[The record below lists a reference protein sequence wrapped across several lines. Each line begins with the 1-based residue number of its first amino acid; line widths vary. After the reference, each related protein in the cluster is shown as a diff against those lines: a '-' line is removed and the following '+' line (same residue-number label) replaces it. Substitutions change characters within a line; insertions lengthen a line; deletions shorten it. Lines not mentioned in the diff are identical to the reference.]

1 MESLAL
7 LGSTGSIGTQTLD
20 LVSRFSDR
28 FRVVLLSARRA
39 SEKLLEQAKRF
50 KPDFVITEETP
61 PEGWAKSLPKNT
73 KHLTGLEGLAEALEE
88 TRPDRVLN
96 AISGIYG
103 IEPTFLVLEK
113 TDSLLLLANKESV
126 LAAGEFLKPH
136 LKRVIPVDS
145 EHNAVFQI
153 LENLPREAIKR
164 IYLTASGGPFFGK
177 TLRELEEVSPKEAL
191 KHPRWRMGKKITVD
205 SATLMNK
212 GFEVIEAKYLFGI
225 PLRDIEVAVHPQS
238 AVHGMVETLDGGIF
252 ALMSPTDMR
261 FPIHHALFYPERV
274 EIPLRGLDIFSLQ
287 RLEFFKPDTETFRCL
302 ELAYRYGERGLPHTA
317 LLVGADEGAVELF
330 LKGEL
335 KFTQIPDLIEEVVER
350 LAPLY
355 GEVKREDI
363 PQLVRRAYEEALK
376 GLKD

>member
-1 MESLAL
+1 
-7 LGSTGSIGTQTLD
+7 
-20 LVSRFSDR
+20 
-28 FRVVLLSARRA
+28 
-39 SEKLLEQAKRF
+39 
-50 KPDFVITEETP
+50 
-61 PEGWAKSLPKNT
+61 
-73 KHLTGLEGLAEALEE
+73 
-88 TRPDRVLN
+88 
-96 AISGIYG
+96 ISGIYG

-126 LAAGEFLKPH
+126 LAAGEFLKPY

-145 EHNAVFQI
+145 EHNALFQI
-153 LENLPREAIKR
+153 LENLPREAVKK

-177 TLRELEEVSPKEAL
+177 TLRELEEVSPEEAL

-238 AVHGMVETLDGGIF
+238 AVHGMVETVDGGIF

>member
-20 LVSRFSDR
+20 LVSRFPDR

-61 PEGWAKSLPKNT
+61 PEGWIKSLPKNT
-73 KHLTGLEGLAEALEE
+73 KHLTSLEGLAEALAE

-126 LAAGEFLKPH
+126 LAAGEFLKPY

-153 LENLPREAIKR
+153 LENLPRGR
-164 IYLTASGGPFFGK
+164 
-177 TLRELEEVSPKEAL
+177 LR
-191 KHPRWRMGKKITVD
+191 
-205 SATLMNK
+205 
-212 GFEVIEAKYLFGI
+212 
-225 PLRDIEVAVHPQS
+225 
-238 AVHGMVETLDGGIF
+238 
-252 ALMSPTDMR
+252 R
-261 FPIHHALFYPERV
+261 F
-274 EIPLRGLDIFSLQ
+274 
-287 RLEFFKPDTETFRCL
+287 T
-302 ELAYRYGERGLPHTA
+302 
-317 LLVGADEGAVELF
+317 
-330 LKGEL
+330 
-335 KFTQIPDLIEEVVER
+335 
-350 LAPLY
+350 
-355 GEVKREDI
+355 
-363 PQLVRRAYEEALK
+363 
-376 GLKD
+376 